1 MESSDCLTAQQEAGE
16 KASRGNNEE
25 ATDLFDRSARCWQRW
40 ESFAKAAGCY
50 ERAYEHAMLSQQY
63 SRAASLLM
71 NAGSSWI
78 KQGEHEKFEIDCQ
91 IAAEAHIMAA
101 EEERD
106 PKHFVWGAFCAII
119 GGDLEMAKQLIHA
132 AVETT
137 RGQVKELINLA
148 LMLSEYQFGEADRYI
163 ESTIVETY
171 DRDKIREVRR
181 TFELVFAGFV
191 RTSLESEA
199 AVTIVSLAESTGLEN
214 AKVEKLVRKGVEEG
228 LIPAYFDN
236 ESKELVIDADRYDMD
251 ALELRQGP
259 ILSRDLKDPGAW
271 DIDPDE

>member
-1 MESSDCLTAQQEAGE
+1 MESSDCLAAQQEAEE
-16 KASRGNNEE
+16 KANRGSNEE
-25 ATDLFDRSARCWQRW
+25 ATDLFGRSAKCWQRW
-40 ESFAKAAGCY
+40 ESFAKAARCY
-50 ERAYEHAMLSQQY
+50 ERAYEHAMLSQHY
-63 SRAASLLM
+63 SRAATLLM
-71 NAGSSWI
+71 NAGASWI
-78 KQGEHEKFEIDCQ
+78 KQGEHEKFELDCQ

-101 EEERD
+101 EEERN
-106 PKHFVWGAFCAII
+106 PKHFIEGAFCAII

-132 AVETT
+132 AAETT
-137 RGQVKELINLA
+137 KGQVKELINLA

-163 ESTIVETY
+163 ESILVEIHG
-171 DRDKIREVRR
+171 REKIREVRR

-199 AVTIVSLAESTGLEN
+199 AVTVVSLVESTSLEF

-228 LIPAYFDN
+228 LIPAYFDE
-236 ESKELVIDADRYDMD
+236 ESKELVIDAERYDMD

-271 DIDPDE
+271 DIDRDE

>member
-1 MESSDCLTAQQEAGE
+1 MESSDCLAAQQEAEE
-16 KASRGNNEE
+16 KASRGSNEE
-25 ATDLFDRSARCWQRW
+25 ATELFARSAKCWQRW

-101 EEERD
+101 EEEKD
-106 PKHFVWGAFCAII
+106 PKHFVVGAFCAIT

-163 ESTIVETY
+163 ESTIVEIH
-171 DRDKIREVRR
+171 DRDKIREVRKI
-181 TFELVFAGFV
+181 FELVFAGFV

-199 AVTIVSLAESTGLEN
+199 ALTIVSLVESTGLEN
-214 AKVEKLVRKGVEEG
+214 TKVEKLVRKGVEEG
-228 LIPAYFDN
+228 LIPAYFDS
-236 ESKELVIDADRYDMD
+236 ESKELVIDADRYDME

-271 DIDPDE
+271 DIDTDE

>member
-25 ATDLFDRSARCWQRW
+25 ATDLFDRSARCWQQW

>member
-1 MESSDCLTAQQEAGE
+1 MESSDCLTAQQEAEE
-16 KASRGNNEE
+16 KASRGNNKE
-25 ATDLFDRSARCWQRW
+25 ATDLFARSAKCWHQW

-106 PKHFVWGAFCAII
+106 PKYFVGGAFCAII

-132 AVETT
+132 AAETT
-137 RGQVKELINLA
+137 KGQVMELINLA

-163 ESTIVETY
+163 ESTVMEIY
-171 DRDKIREVRR
+171 DPDKIREVRR
-181 TFELVFAGFV
+181 TFELVFAGFI

-199 AVTIVSLAESTGLEN
+199 AVTIVSLVESTGLEN

-236 ESKELVIDADRYDMD
+236 ESKELVIDADRYDIE

>member
-1 MESSDCLTAQQEAGE
+1 MESSDCLAAQQEAEE
-16 KASRGNNEE
+16 KANRGSNEE
-25 ATDLFDRSARCWQRW
+25 AAELFASSAKCWQRW
-40 ESFAKAAGCY
+40 ESFGKAAGCY
-50 ERAYEHAMLSQQY
+50 ERAYEHAMLAQRY

-71 NAGSSWI
+71 AAGSAWI

-106 PKHFVWGAFCAII
+106 PKHFIRGAFCAII

-132 AVETT
+132 AAETT

-163 ESTIVETY
+163 ESIIVEIH
-171 DRDKIREVRR
+171 DRDKIREVRK

-199 AVTIVSLAESTGLEN
+199 AVTIISLVESTGLEH
-214 AKVEKLVRKGVEEG
+214 AKVEKLARKGVEEG
-228 LIPAYFDN
+228 LIPAYYDS

>member
-1 MESSDCLTAQQEAGE
+1 MESSDCLAAQQEAEE
-16 KASRGNNEE
+16 KANRGSNEE
-25 ATDLFDRSARCWQRW
+25 ATDLFGRSAKCWQRW
-40 ESFAKAAGCY
+40 ESFAKAARCY
-50 ERAYEHAMLSQQY
+50 ERAYEHAMLSQHY
-63 SRAASLLM
+63 SRAATLLM
-71 NAGSSWI
+71 NAGASWI
-78 KQGEHEKFEIDCQ
+78 KQGEHEKFELDCQ

-101 EEERD
+101 EEEKD
-106 PKHFVWGAFCAII
+106 PKHFIEGAFCAII

-132 AVETT
+132 AAETT
-137 RGQVKELINLA
+137 KGQVKELINLA

-163 ESTIVETY
+163 ESILVEIH

-199 AVTIVSLAESTGLEN
+199 AVTVVSLVESTGLEF
-214 AKVEKLVRKGVEEG
+214 AKVEKLVKKGVEEG
-228 LIPAYFDN
+228 LIPAYFDD
-236 ESKELVIDADRYDMD
+236 ESKEIVIDAERYDMD

-271 DIDPDE
+271 DIDRDE